1 MKTLETI
8 QILSKVGKVLSKII
22 YICCIV
28 GLCGCGVGLVALCIG
43 ADVVKFG
50 GLTLHSILEAE
61 AGISTGTVLASVLA
75 GAILCVGELVVSRMA
90 CRYFENELAAGT
102 PFTFDGAK
110 ELLHL
115 GIRLIWIPIVTV
127 VIAQVSHG
135 IIDQFFTN
143 VEKLDLDGYTSV
155 ALGVMCILMS
165 LLCKYGAE
173 CRENRENDLP

>member
-8 QILSKVGKVLSKII
+8 QTLSKIGKI
-22 YICCIV
+22 FSKIIFICCIV
-28 GLCGCGVGLVALCIG
+28 GLCGCGVGLMALLIG

-50 GLTLHSILEAE
+50 GLTLHSILEVE
-61 AGISTGTVLASVLA
+61 AGISTGTVLASITA
-75 GAILCVGELVVSRMA
+75 GAILCIGELVVSRMA
-90 CRYFENELAAGT
+90 GAYFEKELAAGT
-102 PFTFDGAK
+102 PFTFDGAG

-127 VIAQVSHG
+127 VLAQLTHG
-135 IIDQFFTN
+135 VIDQFFTN

-155 ALGVMCILMS
+155 GLGVMCILMS

-173 CRENRENDLP
+173 CVEKSRNDFP

>member
-8 QILSKVGKVLSKII
+8 QTLSKIGKI
-22 YICCIV
+22 FSKIVFICCIV
-28 GLCGCGVGLVALCIG
+28 GLCGCGVGLAALLVG
-43 ADVVKFG
+43 AETLKFG

-61 AGISTGTVLASVLA
+61 AGISTGTILASITA

-90 CRYFENELAAGT
+90 GAYFEKELAAGT

-115 GIRLIWIPIVTV
+115 GISLIWIPIVTV
-127 VIAQVSHG
+127 VLAQVAHG
-135 IIDQFFTN
+135 VIDQFWAN

-155 ALGVMCILMS
+155 GLGVMCILMS

-173 CRENRENDLP
+173 CRESA